1 MAFKGINHM
10 AMVTGDME
18 KTTIFYR
25 DVLGMPLVST
35 IGNVPGRYPYRHYF
49 FEVGDGNTIAFFE
62 WPGMVEEF
70 HKPAGSPA
78 QGRIQFDHVS
88 FNVEDEDEL
97 LKLQARLKE
106 HGMEAH
112 ADAFIGQNLLAQAD
126 STA

>member
-25 DVLGMPLVST
+25 DVLVMPLVPI

-70 HKPAGSPA
+70 HKPAGSPTKGLSFCLIVRA
-78 QGRIQFDHVS
+78 ENRKHPLVLVS
-88 FNVEDEDEL
+88 ESGCR
-97 LKLQARLKE
+97 A
-106 HGMEAH
+106 MPC
-112 ADAFIGQNLLAQAD
+112 
-126 STA
+126 